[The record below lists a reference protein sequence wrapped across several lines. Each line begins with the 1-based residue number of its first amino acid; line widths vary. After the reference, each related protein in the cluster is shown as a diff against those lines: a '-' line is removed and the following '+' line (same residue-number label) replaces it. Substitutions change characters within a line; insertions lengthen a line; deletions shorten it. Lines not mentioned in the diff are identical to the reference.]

1 MNVTQVASRKFEHE
15 VLHTPLTHYFLRSD
29 MAPKLKPMSSSHTRA
44 HQETKEPEEIV
55 VGNLKVG
62 KDGIVF
68 LQNPSSSGSGG
79 SDGPETPTIA
89 NPTVRLDQLEKKR
102 ALGEGRQGTVSQY
115 VLKENRSVSYAVKKI
130 PVASATDPK
139 SLQSLGAELRNI
151 FTEDNEY
158 TIKLYNAFYRSHN
171 LYLVMEYMNW
181 GNLEELCS
189 AHPRLAEPVSAYI
202 AGQILHSL
210 ALLHRR
216 HVVAGSADGKETRQI
231 HRDIKPANVLLACD
245 GAVKLADFG
254 VAANAETVGA
264 SSFVGT
270 TSYMSPERIRGGT
283 HGPQSDIW
291 SVGVVVAQMIV
302 GEYPFSSA
310 KTNFMKLLQEITQF
324 ERLDFRGVAV
334 SPECEDFVD
343 HCLALKEDDRWTAEQ
358 LLNHPWVLN
367 NEAQGREELRLLLE
381 SAGDITLHRANTSIT
396 TSEGGEKSPLGVV
409 VPAPNDA
416 PPHQPSGSGTS

>member
-1 MNVTQVASRKFEHE
+1 
-15 VLHTPLTHYFLRSD
+15 
-29 MAPKLKPMSSSHTRA
+29 MASSHHRVSST
-44 HQETKEPEEIV
+44 HESKDPDEIV
-55 VGNLKVG
+55 VGNIKVG

-68 LQNPSSSGSGG
+68 LAQGSPHTTTNCT
-79 SDGPETPTIA
+79 DGVPLEPGTPGTPFT

-115 VLKENRSVSYAVKKI
+115 VLKEDRNVSFAVKKI
-130 PVASATDPK
+130 AVASATDPK
-139 SLQSLGAELRNI
+139 CLQSLGAELRNI

-189 AHPRLAEPVSAYI
+189 AQPRLTEPVSAYI

-245 GAVKLADFG
+245 GRVKLADFG

-270 TSYMSPERIRGGT
+270 TSYMSPERIKGST

-291 SVGVVVAQMIV
+291 SVGVVVAQMML

-310 KTNFMKLLQEITQF
+310 KTSFMKLLQEITQF
-324 ERLDFRGVAV
+324 DRLDFKGIPA
-334 SPECEDFVD
+334 SAECVDFID
-343 HCLALKEDDRWTAEQ
+343 RCLAPKEDERWSAEQ
-358 LLNHPWVLN
+358 LLKHPWLES
-367 NEAQGREELRLLLE
+367 NETKGREELRALLDNT
-381 SAGDITLHRANTSIT
+381 GDVALHRANTSIT
-396 TSEGGEKSPLGVV
+396 TNEDGDSSPLIVGT
-409 VPAPNDA
+409 AIA
-416 PPHQPSGSGTS
+416 SGATATPKK

>member
-1 MNVTQVASRKFEHE
+1 
-15 VLHTPLTHYFLRSD
+15 
-29 MAPKLKPMSSSHTRA
+29 MAPKLKPMASSHTRA
-44 HQETKEPEEIV
+44 TSHDSKEPEEIV
-55 VGNLKVG
+55 VGNIKVG
-62 KDGIVF
+62 RDGIVF
-68 LQNPSSSGSGG
+68 LTAGVSGSPCGG
-79 SDGPETPTIA
+79 AASTTTEPTSGSEPSTPVA

-115 VLKENRSVSYAVKKI
+115 VVKDDRSISYAVKKI

-139 SLQSLGAELRNI
+139 CLQSLAAELRNI
-151 FTEDNEY
+151 FSEDNEY

-189 AHPRLAEPVSAYI
+189 AQAKLSEPVSAYI
-202 AGQILHSL
+202 GGMILHSL

-245 GAVKLADFG
+245 GRVKLADFG

-270 TSYMSPERIRGGT
+270 TSYMSPERIKGST

-291 SVGVVVAQMIV
+291 SVGVVLAQMML

-310 KTNFMKLLQEITQF
+310 KTSFMKLLQEITQF
-324 ERLDFRGVAV
+324 ERLDFKGAPV
-334 SPECEDFVD
+334 SAECVDFID
-343 HCLALKEDDRWTAEQ
+343 HCLAPKEEERWTAEK
-358 LLNHPWVLN
+358 LLEHPWLVA
-367 NEAQGREELRLLLE
+367 NEVRGREELKQLLE
-381 SAGDITLHRANTSIT
+381 KTGDIALHRQGTNVVAD
-396 TSEGGEKSPLGVV
+396 GEVSPLD
-409 VPAPNDA
+409 PHASSAAPKK
-416 PPHQPSGSGTS
+416 